1 MSNPNR
7 GASSN
12 RGVNRGAP
20 SNRGVARRGQQQ
32 DMTQMQGE
40 VAWLREYLRTQV
52 LLRRSIEHRQQNP
65 GAPPSDDDFVDNPY
79 GWKKSDAPTSS
90 TIVGPPISDDD
101 FVPCTYTGKKS
112 DAPTSSNSRDS
123 DSDDDFVPCTY
134 TGKKSV

>member
-20 SNRGVARRGQQQ
+20 SNRGVPRRGQQQ

-90 TIVGPPISDDD
+90 TIVDPNSDND

-112 DAPTSSNSRDS
+112 DAPTSSISRDS